1 MLKLAVVVL
10 VVLWS
15 GSAEAIIWE
24 FDDGT
29 TQGWGAKEA
38 NIRVGVCG
46 MNLCFRGWS
55 KTVCGR
61 LMSRLLSPGIGLVRV
76 SH

>member
-1 MLKLAVVVL
+1 MLKLAVVVF

-29 TQGWGAKEA
+29 TQGWVAKETLTWGGP
-38 NIRVGVCG
+38 REFDQFFPV
-46 MNLCFRGWS
+46 
-55 KTVCGR
+55 
-61 LMSRLLSPGIGLVRV
+61 
-76 SH
+76 

>member
-1 MLKLAVVVL
+1 MLKLAVVVF

-29 TQGWGAKEA
+29 TQGWVAKGTLTLGGPREFD
-38 NIRVGVCG
+38 VFPGVVEDG
-46 MNLCFRGWS
+46 
-55 KTVCGR
+55 VCGR
-61 LMSRLLSPGIGLVRV
+61 LMSRPLLLGIGLGRM
-76 SH
+76 SN